1 MAQQEQSGGPYVRL
15 MPEAGE
21 GRERFYVQVCTT
33 FRTMCM
39 EGFHCLFVAHL
50 QMMRRVGIRLGT
62 HCIISS
68 ASFCNSAS
76 LKAIRKL
83 ELIPEWD
90 NTHAVITREQSLF
103 HCEIVLK
110 FDTLNNYKK

>member
-21 GRERFYVQVCTT
+21 GQERYYVQVRAT
-33 FRTMCM
+33 FRAMHM
-39 EGFHCLFVAHL
+39 EGFRCLFVTYL
-50 QMMRRVGIRLGT
+50 QVMRGVGIRLGT

-68 ASFCNSAS
+68 ASFCDSAS

-90 NTHAVITREQSLF
+90 KTHAVITREQSLI
-103 HCEIVLK
+103 HCEL
-110 FDTLNNYKK
+110 Y